1 MIGLGMVGGLR
12 LPEHSHCKFCGDPI
26 PFGQEFCDEEC
37 RAAEI
42 AREKAEK
49 RKEYLFWGSAAIVCV
64 IVVAVGTA
72 LKYL

>member
-49 RKEYLFWGSAAIVCV
+49 RRSTCSGAPRPSSASS
-64 IVVAVGTA
+64 
-72 LKYL
+72 